1 MPLALLRPENGRAV
15 LCGDPKQLG
24 PVVRSPAAAAGWQ
37 GEGLAQS
44 LLERFIAHHSADAP
58 RLLSRGLAPS
68 IGAPFI
74 ISDAF
79 LSI

>member
-1 MPLALLRPENGRAV
+1 MPLALLRPKDGRAV

-44 LLERFIAHHSADAP
+44 LLERFIAHHSANAP
-58 RLLSRGLAPS
+58 RLSSRGLAPA
-68 IGAPFI
+68 IGAT
-74 ISDAF
+74 
-79 LSI
+79 SIALDLLWSM